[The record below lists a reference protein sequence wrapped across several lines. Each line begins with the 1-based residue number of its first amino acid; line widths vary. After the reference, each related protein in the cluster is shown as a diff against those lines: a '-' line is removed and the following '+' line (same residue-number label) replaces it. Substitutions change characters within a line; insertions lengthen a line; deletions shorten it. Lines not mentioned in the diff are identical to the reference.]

1 MPLHTSYILQLLNVR
16 CFAPLKQAYK
26 KEIRGLVDSYINYI
40 KKRAFLAMFLAVY
53 NKAILKSNIL
63 SSF

>member
-1 MPLHTSYILQLLNVR
+1 MPPHASYILQLLDVR

-26 KEIRGLVDSYINYI
+26 KEIRGLADSYVNYI
-40 KKRAFLAMFLAVY
+40 KKKAFLAMFLAVHD
-53 NKAILKSNIL
+53 KAILKSNIL